1 MELANKSWNRLS
13 SETPVERL
21 KKAVIDGHEQDAERA
36 ARDVLDAGTDPMLV
50 MERELFP
57 AIKSVGERF
66 EKGEFFLTDLMSAAD
81 AMRAASRVLTSSMKE
96 QSREKMAAAAMGK
109 VVIGTVSGDIHD
121 IGKNIVA
128 LLLEVNGFDT
138 HDLGKDVESM
148 KFIERA
154 AEVEPNIMALSALMT
169 TTKPAQK
176 EIMDLLKEMD
186 LRKKFLI
193 MIGGAPTTSEWAEQ
207 IGADGWAE
215 TAEQGVKL
223 AQKLIKE
230 R

>member
-1 MELANKSWNRLS
+1 LNSD
-13 SETPVERL
+13 TPVERL
-21 KKAVIDGHEQDAERA
+21 KRSIINGQEQDAEKT
-36 ARDVLDAGTDPMLV
+36 AREILNAGMDPIQV

-57 AIKSVGERF
+57 AIKSVGEKF
-66 EKGEFFLTDLMSAAD
+66 EKGEVFLTDLMSAAD
-81 AMRAASRVLTSSMKE
+81 AMRAASRVLTINMKE
-96 QSREKMAAAAMGK
+96 VGKNKMATTRMGK

-128 LLLEVNGFDT
+128 LLLEVNGFDAQ
-138 HDLGKDVESM
+138 DLGKDVESM

-154 AEVEPNIMALSALMT
+154 TEVQANIMALSALMT

-176 EIMDLLKEMD
+176 EIMDLLNEMG
-186 LRKKFLI
+186 LRKKFLV
-193 MIGGAPTTSEWAEQ
+193 MVGGAPTNSEWAER

-223 AQKLIKE
+223 AQRLVNE

>member
-1 MELANKSWNRLS
+1 M
-13 SETPVERL
+13 
-21 KKAVIDGHEQDAERA
+21 Q
-36 ARDVLDAGTDPMLV
+36 V

-57 AIKSVGERF
+57 AMKTVGEKF

-81 AMRAASRVLTSSMKE
+81 AMRAASRVLTSKIKE
-96 QSREKMAAAAMGK
+96 EGK
-109 VVIGTVSGDIHD
+109 TTVSNIGRVVIGTVSGDIHD

-154 AEVEPNIMALSALMT
+154 AEVQADIIALSALMT

-176 EIMDLLKEMD
+176 EVMDLLNEMK
-186 LRKKFLI
+186 LREKYI
-193 MIGGAPTTSEWAEQ
+193 VMVGGAPTSNAWAEE
-207 IGADGWAE
+207 IRADGWAE
-215 TAEQGVKL
+215 TAEQGVR
-223 AQKLIKE
+223 AAERLIRE

>member
-1 MELANKSWNRLS
+1 MS
-13 SETPVERL
+13 SESLVERL
-21 KKAVIDGHEQDAERA
+21 KKAIISGDEPEADRA
-36 ARDVLDAGTDPMLV
+36 ARGILDAGMDPMLV

-57 AIKSVGERF
+57 AIKSVGEKF

-81 AMRAASRVLTSSMKE
+81 AMRAASRVLANSMKE
-96 QSREKMAAAAMGK
+96 SGKGKIPTTREGNVA
-109 VVIGTVSGDIHD
+109 IGTVSGDIHD

-154 AEVEPNIMALSALMT
+154 TEVQANILAVSALMT

-176 EIMDLLKEMD
+176 EVMDLLKEMN
-186 LRKKFLI
+186 LRKQFLV
-193 MIGGAPTTSEWAEQ
+193 MIGGAPTTSEWAEE

-223 AQKLIKE
+223 AQRLVKE

>member
-1 MELANKSWNRLS
+1 MNSD
-13 SETPVERL
+13 TPVERL
-21 KKAVIDGHEQDAERA
+21 KRSIINGQEQDAEKA
-36 ARDVLDAGTDPMLV
+36 AREILNAGMDPIQV

-57 AIKSVGERF
+57 AIKSVGEKF
-66 EKGEFFLTDLMSAAD
+66 EKGEYFLTDLMSAAD
-81 AMRAASRVLTSSMKE
+81 AMRAASRVLTINMKE
-96 QSREKMAAAAMGK
+96 VGKNKMATTRMGK

-128 LLLEVNGFDT
+128 LLLEVNGFDAQ
-138 HDLGKDVESM
+138 DLGKDVESM

-154 AEVEPNIMALSALMT
+154 TEVQANIMALSALMT

-176 EIMDLLKEMD
+176 EIMDFLNEMG
-186 LRKKFLI
+186 LRKKFLV
-193 MIGGAPTTSEWAEQ
+193 MVGGAPTTSEWAEQ

-223 AQKLIKE
+223 AQRLVKE
-230 R
+230 W

>member
-1 MELANKSWNRLS
+1 LNSD
-13 SETPVERL
+13 TPVERL
-21 KKAVIDGHEQDAERA
+21 KRSIINGQEQDAEKA
-36 ARDVLDAGTDPMLV
+36 AREILNAGMDSIQV

-57 AIKSVGERF
+57 AIKSVGEKF
-66 EKGEFFLTDLMSAAD
+66 EKGEYFLTDLMSAAD
-81 AMRAASRVLTSSMKE
+81 AMRAASRVLTSNMKGVGKN
-96 QSREKMAAAAMGK
+96 KMATTRMGK

-128 LLLEVNGFDT
+128 LLLEVNGFDAQ
-138 HDLGKDVESM
+138 DLGKDVESM

-154 AEVEPNIMALSALMT
+154 TEVQANIMALSALMT

-176 EIMDLLKEMD
+176 EIMDLLNEMGI
-186 LRKKFLI
+186 RKKFLV
-193 MIGGAPTTSEWAEQ
+193 MVGGAPTTSEWAEQ

-215 TAEQGVKL
+215 TAEQGVRL
-223 AQKLIKE
+223 AQSLVKK

>member
-1 MELANKSWNRLS
+1 MLGNRLN
-13 SETPVERL
+13 SETVERL
-21 KKAVIDGHEQDAERA
+21 KESIINGQEDDAEKA
-36 ARDVLDAGTDPMLV
+36 AREILDAGLDPIQIL
-50 MERELFP
+50 EKDLFP
-57 AIKSVGERF
+57 AIKSVGEKF
-66 EKGEFFLTDLMSAAD
+66 EKGEYFLTDLMSAAD
-81 AMRAASRVLTSSMKE
+81 AMRAASRVLTSRIRQESGGR
-96 QSREKMAAAAMGK
+96 SPAARVGK

-138 HDLGKDVESM
+138 YDVGKDVESM

-154 AEVEPNIMALSALMT
+154 NQTDADMMALSALMT

-176 EIMDLLKEMD
+176 EVMDLLNEMD
-186 LRKKFLI
+186 LKKKYLI
-193 MIGGAPTTSEWAEQ
+193 LIGGAPTTNEWAQQ

-215 TAEQGVKL
+215 TAEQGVRL
-223 AQKLIKE
+223 AQKLAHE

>member
-1 MELANKSWNRLS
+1 LNSD
-13 SETPVERL
+13 TPVERL
-21 KKAVIDGHEQDAERA
+21 KRSIICGEEQDAEKA
-36 ARDVLDAGTDPMLV
+36 AREILNAGIDPMQV

-57 AIKSVGERF
+57 AIKSVGEKF
-66 EKGEFFLTDLMSAAD
+66 EKGEYFLTDLMSAAD
-81 AMRAASRVLTSSMKE
+81 AMRAASRVLTSNMKE
-96 QSREKMAAAAMGK
+96 VGKNKMATTRIGK

-128 LLLEVNGFDT
+128 LLLEVNGFDAQ
-138 HDLGKDVESM
+138 DLGKDVESM

-154 AEVEPNIMALSALMT
+154 TEVQANIMALSALMT

-176 EIMDLLKEMD
+176 EIMDLLDEMG
-186 LRKKFLI
+186 LRKKFLV
-193 MIGGAPTTSEWAEQ
+193 MVGGAPTTSEWAER

-215 TAEQGVKL
+215 TAEQGVRL
-223 AQKLIKE
+223 AQRLVKE